1 MLAVLKPGAP
11 ELERA
16 VLARLAA
23 CEELENVDI
32 EVRATGAVVVLSG
45 AVDCYARKV
54 VAERAARG
62 VPGVRAV
69 VDRIE
74 VPPGA
79 GGDWRDV
86 DIQKAAETALR
97 VHYLLGH
104 RPIDVVV
111 DRGFIRLTG
120 RVATEAE
127 RAEAERVVTPL
138 PGLRGIRDDL
148 VVFDGPARKFV

>member
-23 CEELENVDI
+23 CDELEKVEI
-32 EVRATGAVVVLSG
+32 EVHATGAIVVLSG

-54 VAERAARG
+54 AAERAARG

-74 VPPGA
+74 VLPGA
-79 GGDWRDV
+79 CGDMRDV
-86 DIQKAAETALR
+86 DIQRAAETALR
-97 VHYLLGH
+97 VHYRLGR
-104 RPIDVVV
+104 RPIEVVV
-111 DRGFIRLTG
+111 DRGVVRLEG
-120 RVATEAE
+120 RVASAAE
-127 RAEAERVVTPL
+127 RAEAERVVTPIA
-138 PGLRGIRDDL
+138 GLRGIRDDL
-148 VVFDGPARKFV
+148 EVFDGPARKFV